1 MIKEITKDITYVGC
15 DDKTLDLFESQY
27 IIPNGIAY
35 NAYVIM
41 DENIALIDTVDKR
54 KTNEWLENVEKV
66 LDGKTPKYLV
76 VNHMEPDHSGSVDA
90 CIKKYPEI
98 TLVGNKKTFL
108 FLKQFTGLDLEAT
121 SKVVAEGDTLELGT
135 HTLSFVMA
143 PMVHWPEVMVT
154 YDSTDK
160 VLFSADAFGKFGA
173 LDTDEDWACE
183 ARRYYFNIV
192 GKYGVPVQGLLKKAS
207 KLDIQIICPTHGPV
221 LTET

>member
-54 KTNEWLENVEKV
+54 KTDEWLENVEKV

-76 VNHMEPDHSGSVDA
+76 VNHMEPDHSGSVEA

-121 SKVVAEGDTLELGT
+121 SKVVAEGDTLD
-135 HTLSFVMA
+135 
-143 PMVHWPEVMVT
+143 MVANVFKK
-154 YDSTDK
+154 SK
-160 VLFSADAFGKFGA
+160 ANVLAENE
-173 LDTDEDWACE
+173 TI
-183 ARRYYFNIV
+183 Y
-192 GKYGVPVQGLLKKAS
+192 LLPDQLLVSKKNN
-207 KLDIQIICPTHGPV
+207 K
-221 LTET
+221 

>member
-1 MIKEITKDITYVGC
+1 
-15 DDKTLDLFESQY
+15 
-27 IIPNGIAY
+27 
-35 NAYVIM
+35 M

-54 KTNEWLENVEKV
+54 KTGEWLENVEKV
-66 LDGKTPKYLV
+66 LDGKTPKYLI
-76 VNHMEPDHSGSVDA
+76 VNHMEPDHSGSVEA

-135 HTLSFVMA
+135 HTLSFVFA

-160 VLFSADAFGKFGA
+160 VLFSADAFGTFGA

-183 ARRYYFNIV
+183 ARRYYFGIV
-192 GKYGVPVQGLLKKAS
+192 GKQ
-207 KLDIQIICPTHGPV
+207 
-221 LTET
+221 